1 MPLTINDRHDAF
13 AIDSLGNSRENNS
26 VSFNDTMGIWSYK
39 YMSIMIVINVI
50 ISIGKTSEE

>member
-1 MPLTINDRHDAF
+1 MPLTINERQGAF

-50 ISIGKTSEE
+50 IIIGKTSEE